1 MSRPDPRDPGE
12 LVTIARSQLVAAYA
26 AFSAGHDADAF
37 DLFNDAGRACAE
49 ACRYVQQRMQEAKR

>member
-26 AFSAGHDADAF
+26 AFSAGQDADALE
-37 DLFNDAGRACAE
+37 LFGEAGKACAE
-49 ACRYVQQRMQEAKR
+49 ACRYVHRRMQEAKR